1 MFASH
6 QLTSPIGFRF
16 WNFRYRLVRYYW
28 YTCTFKLQWVR
39 CMHPTQSTARSLADS
54 LQWCVK
60 RIRRDSPPP
69 FLPAFQ
75 VLFSLDLIVWNMK
88 PMIWEEMRSPTPIN
102 VPRSLLPSFLSAGGV
117 AGISC
122 RWGLRGPVTLVL
134 HILYYILLYYIILYY
149 IFNAQ
154 SISNN
159 QFTMAD

>member
-16 WNFRYRLVRYYW
+16 WKFRYRLVRYYW

-122 RWGLRGPVTLVL
+122 TDGWESRALPSAAVTFLRNSLWKITSP
-134 HILYYILLYYIILYY
+134 H
-149 IFNAQ
+149 
-154 SISNN
+154 
-159 QFTMAD
+159 